1 MLHDSDQ
8 YWFHELTR
16 GQNVDVLEDVCE
28 QKLVIVEFK
37 ETGLALL
44 VEMDGQFL
52 DRQVELHVLENFFAH
67 VVDEMRDELFVLVKD
82 MVGKG

>member
-1 MLHDSDQ
+1 M
-8 YWFHELTR
+8 
-16 GQNVDVLEDVCE
+16 
-28 QKLVIVEFK
+28 
-37 ETGLALL
+37 

-52 DRQVELHVLENFFAH
+52 DCQVELHVLENFFAH